1 MANFI
6 QGDNF
11 KRNGGKYEEI
21 VWIKIKE
28 AFSRREVLGYSRYP
42 LFFNTG
48 QRRKEP
54 DILIL
59 DKEIGLIIS
68 KALKNYND
76 ENILNELKLRVKN
89 IIDKYPLWY

>member
-6 QGDNF
+6 QVDNF

-59 DKEIGLIIS
+59 DKEIGLIIIEV
-68 KALKNYND
+68 KGYEID
-76 ENILNELKLRVKN
+76 DIENL
-89 IIDKYPLWY
+89 YPNSWQIKG